1 MDLMYQG
8 VVTGNISL
16 ERWVELCCTAPA
28 KLFGLQSRK
37 GSIAAGADA
46 DIVIYDPKGTTTI
59 SSKTHHM
66 NLDYSAYEGITVEGA
81 VNQVL
86 LRGNTIVR
94 NGQFIGDATG
104 GRFVRRE
111 LSNVIR

>member
-1 MDLMYQG
+1 
-8 VVTGNISL
+8 
-16 ERWVELCCTAPA
+16 VELCCTAPA

-94 NGQFIGDATG
+94 NGQFVGNATG